1 MKDEELLPDIFDDE
15 AEKPEPVRAAEAE
28 VRSWGLGLAVAGGV
42 GSIWYWMLV
51 VDQGV
56 ILPLTWLFLFLVAL
70 LVVYYVPPT
79 RGPRLA
85 RNILRRWDQLR
96 VEHALDGAGA
106 SAHPQ
111 VQVGMEMAGRI
122 VRHPGADEASRES
135 AARLLHALRV
145 TARDRRTVELM
156 RQARM
161 ADVARP
167 DRSERSLSDVL
178 DFLDAREGE
187 LLTSLERLHRAVLQ
201 RDSAAVAQLRGEA
214 DEVLERLAA
223 EADVERLLDS
233 STAID

>member
-1 MKDEELLPDIFDDE
+1 MDDALLPDIFDDE
-15 AEKPEPVRAAEAE
+15 ADKPEPVRAAESE
-28 VRSWGLGLAVAGGV
+28 LRTWGLGLATAGAV
-42 GSIWYWMLV
+42 GSLWYWMAIVDRGV
-51 VDQGV
+51 V
-56 ILPLTWLFLFLVAL
+56 LPLSWWFLFLVGL
-70 LVVYYVPPT
+70 LVAYFLPPT

-85 RNILRRWDQLR
+85 RAILRRWDELR
-96 VEHALDGAGA
+96 VEQALEGAGA
-106 SAHPQ
+106 TLDPQ

-122 VRHPGADEASRES
+122 VRHPAADAESRES

-161 ADVARP
+161 AGAAVA
-167 DRSERSLSDVL
+167 DRGERSFSDVL

-214 DEVLERLAA
+214 DAVLERLAA
-223 EADVERLLDS
+223 EMDVERLLLDG
-233 STAID
+233 